1 MGYVW
6 LMYKHEL
13 KNLSQKHIYQQPS
26 KAIFNFLKTR
36 MLLDHA
42 QWILG
47 DIDYFNEHAS
57 FAEKISMHSPIKAR
71 MDYAQFQI
79 DQAYKLND
87 SNSKYFSYLF
97 QLLYQSIVMLFQ
109 RIDKDIHR
117 YSLQETQDLQTA
129 TDESMAEIGEQ
140 LLSFQEYQR
149 FLPAD
154 HYESYLI
161 RINSKYYQSY
171 MSDWYKFMDHGDAGH
186 LILRDAIYDNIQA
199 IDIAEQGFVML
210 DHDPFLE
217 REFDL
222 CINKKFSLIPLE
234 EMKKLH
240 KALLVAWRMECVN
253 SIGLFKSCID
263 SNLWNDHS
271 LRQKCVASEVYL
283 IDDLSIE
290 QAEKDLQVSAG
301 RIIDIALKISNLWIE
316 LLDLPF
322 EKYEMLFDPKRLHTP
337 FKRRV

>member
-6 LMYKHEL
+6 LMYKDEL
-13 KNLSQKHIYQQPS
+13 KTLSQKHIYQQPS

-57 FAEKISMHSPIKAR
+57 FAEKISMDAPVKAR
-71 MDYAQFQI
+71 MDYVKLQL
-79 DQAYKLND
+79 DQALKLND

-117 YSLQETQDLQTA
+117 YSFQETQDLQTA

-186 LILRDAIYDNIQA
+186 LILRDSIYDNIQA

>member
-1 MGYVW
+1 MH
-6 LMYKHEL
+6 KDEL
-13 KNLSQKHIYQQPS
+13 KTLSQKHIYQQPS

-57 FAEKISMHSPIKAR
+57 FAEKISMDAPVKAR
-71 MDYAQFQI
+71 MDYVQLQLDRAL
-79 DQAYKLND
+79 KLND

-186 LILRDAIYDNIQA
+186 LILRDSIYDNIQA

-263 SNLWNDHS
+263 SNFWNDHS

>member
-1 MGYVW
+1 M
-6 LMYKHEL
+6 
-13 KNLSQKHIYQQPS
+13 
-26 KAIFNFLKTR
+26 
-36 MLLDHA
+36 
-42 QWILG
+42 
-47 DIDYFNEHAS
+47 
-57 FAEKISMHSPIKAR
+57 
-71 MDYAQFQI
+71 
-79 DQAYKLND
+79 
-87 SNSKYFSYLF
+87 
-97 QLLYQSIVMLFQ
+97 
-109 RIDKDIHR
+109 
-117 YSLQETQDLQTA
+117 QETQDAQTA

-140 LLSFQEYQR
+140 LLAFQEYQR

-186 LILRDAIYDNIQA
+186 LILRDSIYDNIQA

-263 SNLWNDHS
+263 SNFWNDNS

-301 RIIDIALKISNLWIE
+301 RIINIALKISNLWIE

-337 FKRRV
+337 FRRRV

>member
-6 LMYKHEL
+6 LMYKDEL
-13 KNLSQKHIYQQPS
+13 KTLSQKHIYQQPS

-57 FAEKISMHSPIKAR
+57 FAEKISMHAPVKAR
-71 MDYAQFQI
+71 MDYVQLQL
-79 DQAYKLND
+79 DQALKLND

-97 QLLYQSIVMLFQ
+97 QLLYQSIIMLFQ

-140 LLSFQEYQR
+140 LLTFQEYQR

-186 LILRDAIYDNIQA
+186 LILIDSIYDNIQA

-222 CINKKFSLIPLE
+222 CINKKFSVIPLE

-253 SIGLFKSCID
+253 SIGLFRSCID
-263 SNLWNDHS
+263 SNFWNDNS

-290 QAEKDLQVSAG
+290 QAEIDLQVSAG
-301 RIIDIALKISNLWIE
+301 RIINIALKISNLWIE

-322 EKYEMLFDPKRLHTP
+322 EKYEMLFDPKRLHSP

>member
-1 MGYVW
+1 
-6 LMYKHEL
+6 MYKHEL

-57 FAEKISMHSPIKAR
+57 FAEKISMDAPVKAR
-71 MDYAQFQI
+71 MDYVQLQLDRAL
-79 DQAYKLND
+79 KLND

-186 LILRDAIYDNIQA
+186 LILRDSIYDNIQA

-263 SNLWNDHS
+263 SNFWNDS
-271 LRQKCVASEVYL
+271 LLRQKCVASEVFL

-301 RIIDIALKISNLWIE
+301 RIINISLQISNLWLE

-322 EKYEMLFDPKRLHTP
+322 ERYEMLFNPKRLSTP
-337 FKRRV
+337 FRQRI

>member
-1 MGYVW
+1 LGYVW
-6 LMYKHEL
+6 LMYEGEL
-13 KNLSQKHIYQQPS
+13 KTLSQKHIYQQPS

-47 DIDYFNEHAS
+47 DIDYFNEHTS
-57 FAEKISMHSPIKAR
+57 FAEKISIHASVKAR
-71 MDYAQFQI
+71 MDYVQLQL
-79 DQAYKLND
+79 DQAFKLND
-87 SNSKYFSYLF
+87 SNSDYFSYLF
-97 QLLYQSIVMLFQ
+97 QVLYLSIIKLFH
-109 RIDKDIHR
+109 RIDKDIDR
-117 YSLQETQDLQTA
+117 YSLQETQDAQTE

-140 LLSFQEYQR
+140 LLAFQEYQR

-154 HYESYLI
+154 HYENYLI
-161 RINSKYYQSY
+161 RINTKYYQSY

-186 LILRDAIYDNIQA
+186 LILRDSIYDNIQA

-210 DHDPFLE
+210 DHDPYLE
-217 REFDL
+217 REFDICL
-222 CINKKFSLIPLE
+222 NNKFSLIALNE
-234 EMKKLH
+234 IKKMH

-253 SIGLFKSCID
+253 SIGLFKTCID
-263 SNLWNDHS
+263 SNFWNDNS

-301 RIIDIALKISNLWIE
+301 RIINIGLEISNLWLE

-322 EKYEMLFDPKRLHTP
+322 GRYEMLFNPNRLSMPFRKRI
-337 FKRRV
+337 

>member
-1 MGYVW
+1 
-6 LMYKHEL
+6 
-13 KNLSQKHIYQQPS
+13 
-26 KAIFNFLKTR
+26 

-57 FAEKISMHSPIKAR
+57 FAEKISMDAPVKAR
-71 MDYAQFQI
+71 MDYVKLQL
-79 DQAYKLND
+79 DQALKLND

-186 LILRDAIYDNIQA
+186 LILRDSIYDNIQA

-263 SNLWNDHS
+263 SNFWNDS
-271 LRQKCVASEVYL
+271 LLRQKCVASEVFL

-301 RIIDIALKISNLWIE
+301 RIINISLQISNLWLE

-322 EKYEMLFDPKRLHTP
+322 ERYEMLFNPKRLSTP
-337 FKRRV
+337 FRQRI

>member
-1 MGYVW
+1 MHRYD
-6 LMYKHEL
+6 L
-13 KNLSQKHIYQQPS
+13 KNFNQKHIYQQPS

-57 FAEKISMHSPIKAR
+57 FAEKISMHGPIKAR
-71 MDYAQFQI
+71 MDYVQFQL

-87 SNSKYFSYLF
+87 SNSEYFSYLF
-97 QLLYQSIVMLFQ
+97 QILYLSIIKLFH
-109 RIDKDIHR
+109 RIEKDIHR
-117 YSLQETQDLQTA
+117 YSLQEIQDVQTE
-129 TDESMAEIGEQ
+129 TDESIAEIGMQ
-140 LLSFQEYQR
+140 LQAFQEYQK
-149 FLPAD
+149 FLPED
-154 HYESYLI
+154 HYENYLI

-186 LILRDAIYDNIQA
+186 LILRDSIYDNIQA
-199 IDIAEQGFVML
+199 IDFAEQGFVML

-234 EMKKLH
+234 EIKKMH

-263 SNLWNDHS
+263 SNFWNDS
-271 LRQKCVASEVYL
+271 FLRQKCVASEIFL
-283 IDDLSIE
+283 IDDLTVD

-301 RIIDIALKISNLWIE
+301 RIINIALKISNLWIE

>member
-1 MGYVW
+1 
-6 LMYKHEL
+6 MYKHEL
-13 KNLSQKHIYQQPS
+13 KNLCQKHIYQQPS
-26 KAIFNFLKTR
+26 EAIFNFLKTR

-117 YSLQETQDLQTA
+117 YSLQETQDAQTA

-171 MSDWYKFMDHGDAGH
+171 ISDWYKFMDHGDAGH
-186 LILRDAIYDNIQA
+186 LILRDSIYDNIQA